1 MRTFRLLGVAAQA
14 ESLRLRRGAGAMAR
28 TAALLAAAA
37 LFGLVTLGL
46 LHVAAWIWFER
57 HSDSLWATLYLALA
71 DLVLVLILAFASRS
85 RRDPIAEEAL
95 QLRQQSLA
103 QIGQISPLS
112 EALSLVRMRQ
122 AVGLGGHVL
131 RAFRRR

>member
-14 ESLRLRRGAGAMAR
+14 ESLRLRRGAGAFAR
-28 TAALLAAAA
+28 TAALLCAAAM
-37 LFGLVTLGL
+37 FGLVTLGL
-46 LHVAAWIWFER
+46 LHAAAWIWLER

-71 DLVLVLILAFASRS
+71 DLVLVLILVFASRS

-95 QLRQQSLA
+95 LLRQQSLA
-103 QIGQISPLS
+103 SIGRISPLS
-112 EALSLVRMRQ
+112 EALSLMRWRQ
-122 AVGLGGHVL
+122 AIGLGGHVV